1 MAIQQPLAEPL
12 FTAIDTTSIAFYQA
26 ASGLIAGSVQGP
38 FRTFV
43 VIYLIVLGI
52 AHWRGLISE
61 PIGDAVMRILKIGL
75 ITIIVFKGTVYASAL
90 STWIYQTPQQLL
102 DVVAPAVT
110 SRIPGTATPG
120 NAMDAVLKT
129 TADAYDI
136 FMVASMS
143 QPWNAFAT
151 VLYLEL
157 SALLLWLMVLLAM
170 VVALAVMLLAKLLL
184 SILLALG
191 PLFVAFLLFDTTR
204 PMFSAWLGQCLTQIF
219 TFVIAG
225 ITVLIMTFVAMAN
238 LEASLAMT
246 NDGSMPSLSQ
256 FSGFLFTSVLIPIIA
271 VQASAIGAALGNGVQ
286 VGTMGIVGRGLS
298 GAYNAMRPRRLPRSR
313 MGLPQRTNRISRI

>member
-12 FTAIDTTSIAFYQA
+12 FTAIDATSVAFYQA

-43 VIYLIVLGI
+43 VIYLLVLGF
-52 AHWRGLISE
+52 AHWRGLIQE
-61 PIGDAVMRILKIGL
+61 PIGDAAMRILKIGL
-75 ITIIVFKGTVYASAL
+75 IGVIVFKGTVYASAL

-102 DVVAPAVT
+102 DVIAPAVT

-120 NAMDAVLKT
+120 NAMDAILKT
-129 TADAYDI
+129 TGDAYDI
-136 FMVASMS
+136 FLVASMS
-143 QPWNAFAT
+143 QPWSAFGT
-151 VLYLEL
+151 VLYLNL
-157 SALLLWLMVLLAM
+157 SAMVLWLSVLFAM

-191 PLFVAFLLFDTTR
+191 PIFVAFLLFETTR

-225 ITVLIMTFVAMAN
+225 IAVLVMTFVAMAN
-238 LEASLAMT
+238 LDAAMAMT
-246 NDGSMPSLSQ
+246 QNGSMPSLSQ
-256 FSGFLFTSVLIPIIA
+256 FAGFLFTAILIPIIA
-271 VQASAIGAALGNGVQ
+271 VQAAAIGAALGNGVQ
-286 VGTMGIVGRGLS
+286 VGTMGLVGRGIG
-298 GAYNAMRPRRLPRSR
+298 GAYNMFRGGHLPRPHAR
-313 MGLPQRTNRISRI
+313 LPQRSNRISRI